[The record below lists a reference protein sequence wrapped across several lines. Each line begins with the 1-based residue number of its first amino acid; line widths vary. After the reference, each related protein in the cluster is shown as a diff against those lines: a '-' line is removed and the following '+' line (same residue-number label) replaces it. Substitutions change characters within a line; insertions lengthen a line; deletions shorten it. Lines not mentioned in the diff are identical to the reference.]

1 MWFRTSHRE
10 PVYTT
15 FHFHTTQ
22 RTPLWPG
29 TCCHQAPCAVTSEVI
44 SILPLRASCVQAPS
58 GGICLVVW
66 KSTTGGFPLC
76 YKHSDRIEVVIYE
89 SYQKGIRG
97 SIRNLESLV
106 CDVHWGTERT
116 ANRVQTTACL
126 PVCAVKSR
134 YPVGWQHCAST
145 AYDSIMFAYNQA
157 AC

>member
-1 MWFRTSHRE
+1 MTRVLTRRNLKLCSQGLATPPPPITFQALSVFASLPMWFRTSHRE

-89 SYQKGIRG
+89 SYQKGTRG
-97 SIRNLESLV
+97 SIRNSGSLV
-106 CDVHWGTERT
+106 CDVH
-116 ANRVQTTACL
+116 
-126 PVCAVKSR
+126 
-134 YPVGWQHCAST
+134 
-145 AYDSIMFAYNQA
+145 
-157 AC
+157 